1 MAEKEL
7 KQFEVAIA
15 TKLSPTIIG
24 NLYHNQFRRIDCK
37 TAERLCRF
45 FECEFGQ
52 LFELIDPPEEEESTE
67 ADKEQPS
74 SPPLWTQAFSPS
86 FTRGPY
92 IAVSCQQSAV
102 SLSKYA

>member
-1 MAEKEL
+1 MPIICRLRDMMTEKEL

-52 LFELIDPPEEEESTE
+52 LFELIDPPEEQQTAEPN
-67 ADKEQPS
+67 KGQP
-74 SPPLWTQAFSPS
+74 PS
-86 FTRGPY
+86 
-92 IAVSCQQSAV
+92 
-102 SLSKYA
+102 L

>member
-1 MAEKEL
+1 MPIVCRLRDMMAQKEL

-45 FECEFGQ
+45 FGCEFGQ
-52 LFELIDPPEEEESTE
+52 LFELIEASEDQPPS
-67 ADKEQPS
+67 Q
-74 SPPLWTQAFSPS
+74 TQIHKPTHF
-86 FTRGPY
+86 
-92 IAVSCQQSAV
+92 
-102 SLSKYA
+102 

>member
-1 MAEKEL
+1 MPIICRLRDMMAEKEL

-52 LFELIDPPEEEESTE
+52 LFELIDPPEEEETTQ
-67 ADKEQPS
+67 ADREQPS
-74 SPPLWTQAFSPS
+74 SPPL
-86 FTRGPY
+86 
-92 IAVSCQQSAV
+92 
-102 SLSKYA
+102 